1 MATSNK
7 IGISAKQAARALL
20 KQGYIFGSNHA
31 GPGIALYNDEDA
43 KYYIIGEEHIFLSQF
58 YGIFKALSKHELAQC
73 SIERG
78 QLVLGPAVSTK
89 IKKDLYV

>member
-7 IGISAKQAARALL
+7 IGISAKQAARVLR
-20 KQGYIFGSNHA
+20 KQGYVFGSRYV

-43 KYYIIGEEHIFLSQF
+43 KYYIIGKEYIFLGQF

-73 SIERG
+73 RIENG
-78 QLVLGPAVSTK
+78 SLILGPAISTK
-89 IKKDLYV
+89 IKKDL